1 MRTTRRRGDGEP
13 LEPASSQPT
22 RYRPCRRSTRHTHWP
37 IVRARRWALFVGPR
51 RAELWKTDDWAGPPN
66 PGHLIGLAWHHV
78 LHARSCIERGKPW
91 QAEYWISGIR
101 DQTLALACLRFGE
114 PTDYAKGAD
123 ALPSAVTGE
132 LADALVRSLA
142 LEELRR
148 ALRVAATQ
156 LLGEVYATDAG
167 QARRL
172 EQPIRELADLPG
184 VPTE

>member
-1 MRTTRRRGDGEP
+1 MFGE
-13 LEPASSQPT
+13 AVQP
-22 RYRPCRRSTRHTHWP
+22 PQAVAP
-37 IVRARRWALFVGPR
+37 
-51 RAELWKTDDWAGPPN
+51 D

-91 QAEYWISGIR
+91 QAEYWIGGIR

-132 LADALVRSLA
+132 LEAALVRSLA

-148 ALRVAATQ
+148 ALRVAATR
-156 LLGEVYATDAG
+156 LLGELDATDAG
-167 QARRL
+167 QAQRL

-184 VPTE
+184 VPPPDGADRQRCW